1 MKKLFLV
8 ICSNIIVLHTIA
20 QTRVQLQTLPTTAHP
35 VKMVY
40 DPAGTALAGKQQLTA
55 VVTCFDKDRQLGEE
69 SVTLKQEG
77 QLWSA
82 NITAPEKAVL
92 MLITPAAGKETDS
105 NNGNGYMFP
114 VHAAG
119 KPLPF
124 AYYRMSV
131 LVSGASSL
139 KKDPARQLVYLKE
152 EIANNPAA
160 EAQLRG
166 VYFNML
172 ANSPEPDDKALL
184 LRKLLA
190 WKTDNEAELTLN
202 QRYFL
207 FLGEKHAAD
216 SLAALL
222 RRRFPAGLFVREEHM
237 QAVNQEKDFG
247 RKTALFNQFIKQ
259 FPEPVTK
266 GNPDYQYTRLYQ
278 EMGKAAIESKDEA
291 AAEKYV
297 ARLQQRNDKVV
308 FFAQAARYYLS
319 QQQLPA
325 AAKWAKRGVQ
335 ITDTTTAYGWD
346 AYLAMASVRLE
357 QQQYEKGLPLA
368 ATAYA
373 HTKNKEAALLYVKLL
388 VAAGQSATAQALLE
402 SAVQHGQ
409 ASVEMKAQLKT
420 LYEKTGNI
428 LPYQQYLAGL
438 MPPADNKEK
447 QSLKES
453 MLKEPVADISLLDTA
468 GKAVQLAD
476 LKGKIVVLDF
486 WATWCKPCIQSF
498 PAMQQVMQQH
508 PEVVFLFIATFET
521 GDALQKVKQF
531 SHEKQ
536 FPFRYLIDEPLKGES
551 NFKAFTHFRVPSVP
565 YKVVLDKKGD
575 IRFRSGGFAGND
587 DALITELNT
596 MIGLLEE

>member
-1 MKKLFLV
+1 MKRLFLA
-8 ICSNIIVLHTIA
+8 ICCSIALLHTAA
-20 QTRVQLQTLPTTAHP
+20 QTRVQLEAPPEAGHS
-35 VKMVY
+35 VKMTY
-40 DPAGTALAGKQQLTA
+40 APAGALLAGEQQLKA
-55 VVTCFDKDRQLGEE
+55 VLAWFDKDRQLSEE
-69 SVTLKQEG
+69 TVMLQRDG
-77 QLWSA
+77 QQWSA
-82 NITAPEKAVL
+82 AITVPERAVL
-92 MLITPAAGKETDS
+92 LQVTPAAGKETDD
-105 NNGNGYMFP
+105 NNGKGYMFP
-114 VHAAG
+114 VYANG

-139 KKDPARQLVYLKE
+139 KKDPAGELMYLKK
-152 EIANNPAA
+152 EIAVNPVA
-160 EAQLRG
+160 EPQLRG

-172 ANSPEPDDKALL
+172 ANSPEPEDKALL
-184 LRKLLA
+184 LHKLLA

-216 SLAALL
+216 SLATLL
-222 RRRFPAGLFVREEHM
+222 RHRFPTGIFVREEYIL
-237 QAVNQEKDFG
+237 AVNQEKDFG

-259 FPEPVTK
+259 FPEPAAK
-266 GNPDYQYTRLYQ
+266 GKPDYQYTRLYQ
-278 EMGKAAIESKDEA
+278 EMGTAAIESGNET
-291 AAEKYV
+291 AAEKYI
-297 ARLQQRNDKVV
+297 AQLQQRNDKVA
-308 FFAQAARYYLS
+308 FFARTARYYLS
-319 QQQLPA
+319 QQQLQA
-325 AAKWAKRGVQ
+325 AVKWAERGVQ
-335 ITDTTTAYGWD
+335 ITDTSSVYGWD
-346 AYLAMASVRLE
+346 AYLALASARLE
-357 QQQYEKGLPLA
+357 QQQYDKGLPLA

-373 HTKNKEAALLYVKLL
+373 HTKNKEAAILYVKLL
-388 VAAGQSATAQALLE
+388 VAAGKPAVAQALIE
-402 SAVQHGQ
+402 NAVQHGE
-409 ASVEMKAQLKT
+409 ASVEMKAQLKE

-438 MPPADNKEK
+438 MPPAGNKEK

-453 MLKEPVADISLLDTA
+453 MLKESVGDISLLDT
-468 GKAVQLAD
+468 GGQTVQLSD
-476 LKGKIVVLDF
+476 FKGKIIVLDF

-536 FPFRYLIDEPLKGES
+536 FPFRYLIDEPLKGET

-565 YKVVLDKKGD
+565 YKVVLDKKGN

>member
-1 MKKLFLV
+1 MKKLFLA
-8 ICSNIIVLHTIA
+8 ICCSLVLLHTSA
-20 QTRVQLQTLPTTAHP
+20 QTRVQLQAPPAAGHP
-35 VKMVY
+35 VKITY

-55 VVTCFDKDRQLGEE
+55 VATWFDKDRQLSEE
-69 SVTLKQEG
+69 TVTLQQEG
-77 QLWSA
+77 QQWSA
-82 NITAPEKAVL
+82 AITAPEKAVL
-92 MLITPAAGKETDS
+92 LLVTPAAGKETDD

-114 VHAAG
+114 VYAAG

-131 LVSGASSL
+131 LVSGASPL
-139 KKDPARQLVYLKE
+139 KKDPAGELLYLKK
-152 EIANNPAA
+152 EIANNPVA

-190 WKTDNEAELTLN
+190 WRTDNEAELTLN

-216 SLAALL
+216 SLAVLL
-222 RRRFPAGLFVREEHM
+222 RRRFPAGMFVREEHM

-247 RKTALFNQFIKQ
+247 RKAALFNQFIKQ
-259 FPEPVTK
+259 FPEPATK

-278 EMGKAAIESKDEA
+278 EMGKAAIENGNEA
-291 AAEKYV
+291 AAEKY
-297 ARLQQRNDKVV
+297 AAQLRQRNDKIV

-319 QQQLPA
+319 QRQLPA
-325 AAKWAKRGVQ
+325 AVKWAWRGVQ
-335 ITDTTTAYGWD
+335 ITDTTSTYGWD
-346 AYLAMASVRLE
+346 AYLALASARLE
-357 QQQYEKGLPLA
+357 QQQYNEGLPLA

-373 HTKNKEAALLYVKLL
+373 HTKSKDAAILYVKLL
-388 VAAGQSATAQALLE
+388 VAAGEPAAAQALLE
-402 SAVQHGQ
+402 NAVQHGQ
-409 ASVEMKAQLKT
+409 ASVEMKAQLKA
-420 LYEKTGNI
+420 LYEKTGNT

-447 QSLKES
+447 QSLKEN
-453 MLKEPVADISLLDTA
+453 MLKEPVAGISLLDTA
-468 GKAVQLAD
+468 GKAVQLSD
-476 LKGKIVVLDF
+476 FKGKIVILDF

-531 SHEKQ
+531 SREKQ
-536 FPFRYLIDEPLKGES
+536 FPFRYLMDEPLKGES
-551 NFKAFTHFRVPSVP
+551 SFKAFTHFRVPSVP